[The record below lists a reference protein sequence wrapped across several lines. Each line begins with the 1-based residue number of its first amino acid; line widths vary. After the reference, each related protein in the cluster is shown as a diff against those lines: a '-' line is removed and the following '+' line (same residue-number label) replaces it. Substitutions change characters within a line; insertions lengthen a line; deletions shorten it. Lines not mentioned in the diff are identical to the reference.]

1 MPTQA
6 TPIPTPSPVPKPA
19 PVPATIPATA
29 APPSIAYDVE
39 CVGVDSMEK
48 NVTILEHVPVPGKP
62 EETIAKP
69 HTCVRRCWDY
79 KFELDPK
86 PVTHPAVTIV
96 VSSLEPLP
104 FQIRQRY
111 TVSFQ

>member
-1 MPTQA
+1 MPTP
-6 TPIPTPSPVPKPA
+6 TIPTPPPAPKPV
-19 PVPATIPATA
+19 VPAPAPA
-29 APPSIAYDVE
+29 SSPPPIAYDVE

-48 NVTILEHVPVPGKP
+48 NVTILEETPVPGKP
-62 EETIAKP
+62 GEVEMKP

-86 PVTHPAVTIV
+86 PVTHPAVTVV